1 LIWHLKEKRSVT
13 KQKESLEA
21 SMVKRRTEDSSRA
34 DKIRARKQPS
44 RNETRVNPFGN
55 NVSRKQSTYQA
66 PVTRRK
72 SSTTPVVNRKR
83 RKVNVPL
90 KSKGA
95 ELQLPA
101 FPRIQL
107 GWRLIS
113 GAVFLLSLF
122 VIISFSSFSTFKVN
136 AITLEGAERLS
147 EETLISYVDLMGT
160 SILKVQPKEVQ
171 ARIEENFPDLSSVD
185 VSLGLPASVSVRVT
199 ERHPLILWQQEGHA
213 YWIDA
218 EGVIFPPRGEAEP
231 PLTVIANSDPP
242 AALTREEQELNEETE
257 GEESETVLESNSPIV
272 TRTTPAFV
280 QGIVALTEYIPQGS
294 LLQYDPKFGLG
305 WQDPRGWL
313 VYFGKDTANIE
324 LKLAEYESI
333 VTTLAEQ
340 NLTPSLISLEF
351 IDAPFYRLER

>member
-1 LIWHLKEKRSVT
+1 MTKCQSDEK
-13 KQKESLEA
+13 
-21 SMVKRRTEDSSRA
+21 SRA
-34 DKIRARKQPS
+34 DKVRARRQKS
-44 RNETRVNPFGN
+44 RKDTRVNLFGN
-55 NVSRKQSTYQA
+55 NASRKQSSYKA

-72 SSTTPVVNRKR
+72 NASLPVVNHQR

-122 VIISFSSFSTFKVN
+122 VIISFSSFSTFKVTT
-136 AITLEGAERLS
+136 ISLEGAEHLGEEALLS
-147 EETLISYVDLMGT
+147 QLDLMGR
-160 SILKVQPKEVQ
+160 SILKVQPKELQ
-171 ARIEENFPDLSSVD
+171 ARIEESFPGLSSVH
-185 VSLGLPASVSVRVT
+185 VSVELPASVSIQVT
-199 ERHPLILWQQEGHA
+199 ERHPLILWQQEGRA

-218 EGVIFPPRGEAEP
+218 EGVIFPPSGKAEV
-231 PLTVIANSDPP
+231 PLTVNANSDPP
-242 AALTREEQELNEETE
+242 AAPTSEEQESAEVPESHEDELETE
-257 GEESETVLESNSPIV
+257 LESNSPTA

-280 QGIVALTEYIPQGS
+280 QGILALTEYVPQGS
-294 LLQYDPKFGLG
+294 FLQYDPGFGLG

-313 VYFGKDTANIE
+313 VYFGKDTTDIK
-324 LKLAEYESI
+324 LKLAEYETI
-333 VTTLAEQ
+333 VATLTEQ

-351 IDAPFYRLER
+351 IDAPFYRLE